1 MTFGLYITH
10 PQVRIDPDIPVPRW
24 GLSDLGAARAREAAK
39 SDWART
45 LGRIVSSDEVKAIET
60 AEILSLA
67 SGISIEIAEDTHE
80 NDRSATGFLPPPQFE
95 DAANWFFAHPE
106 ESFKGWE
113 RAVDAQRRIVSAVAR
128 ILADHDPQRADR
140 LRRPWRCWNAVEMP
154 PRRLADRP
162 RPGPAGGRRKS
173 LLLHPCG
180 SDCLMRLDAHRKMGR
195 VSGMNARDRL
205 IVGLDIP
212 TIGDA
217 EKMVATLGDTVSF
230 YKIGYQLV
238 FAGGLELARDL
249 AKDGKKVFL
258 DMKLL
263 DIDNTVAKG
272 VENIV
277 KMGMTML
284 TLHAY
289 PKAMRAAVEAARGSD
304 LCLLAVTVLTSMD
317 ETDLVDAGYEYDPHT
332 LVLRRSEQALAAG
345 MGGIVCSAE
354 ESAAVRKIVGPD
366 MAIVTPGIRPAGSEA
381 GDQKRVMTPSDAL
394 RAGSSHLVV
403 ARPIVKAADPKAAAQ
418 AILAEM
424 QGAL

>member
-1 MTFGLYITH
+1 MT
-10 PQVRIDPDIPVPRW
+10 
-24 GLSDLGAARAREAAK
+24 
-39 SDWART
+39 
-45 LGRIVSSDEVKAIET
+45 
-60 AEILSLA
+60 
-67 SGISIEIAEDTHE
+67 
-80 NDRSATGFLPPPQFE
+80 
-95 DAANWFFAHPE
+95 
-106 ESFKGWE
+106 
-113 RAVDAQRRIVSAVAR
+113 
-128 ILADHDPQRADR
+128 
-140 LRRPWRCWNAVEMP
+140 
-154 PRRLADRP
+154 
-162 RPGPAGGRRKS
+162 
-173 LLLHPCG
+173 
-180 SDCLMRLDAHRKMGR
+180 
-195 VSGMNARDRL
+195 ARDRL

-212 TIGDA
+212 TISEA
-217 EKMVATLGDTVSF
+217 EKMVSTLGDTVSF

-249 AKDGKKVFL
+249 AEDGKKVFL

-345 MGGIVCSAE
+345 MDGIVCSAE

-366 MAIVTPGIRPAGSEA
+366 LAIVTPGIRPAGSEA
-381 GDQKRVMTPSDAL
+381 GDQKRVMTPADAL

-403 ARPIVKAADPKAAAQ
+403 ARPIVKAPDPKAAAQ

-424 QGAL
+424 QGVL